1 MVVAEFHSQLYI
13 LKRIYSGAAHLLK
26 VSKESCKTHAKNLPT
41 IRRPCLIP
49 TCDQETGARK
59 VFISSC
65 KPTASFQGRISFLW
79 SSLYSVLI
87 FRVVLHIGNDERDV
101 STYLHTW
108 HFDEMNR
115 LERQNL
121 DAIRPVLASGAVF
134 VFIFTFRFYRF
145 VNSFI
150 IHVCCLCYRHRTQ
163 NELWLSIALS

>member
-1 MVVAEFHSQLYI
+1 MVVAEFHCKLNI
-13 LKRIYSGAAHLLK
+13 LKRISNVTAHLLK
-26 VSKESCKTHAKNLPT
+26 VSKESFKIHEIKNLPT

-101 STYLHTW
+101 STHLHTW

-134 VFIFTFRFYRF
+134 VFIFTFQFYRF
-145 VNSFI
+145 VN
-150 IHVCCLCYRHRTQ
+150 
-163 NELWLSIALS
+163 